1 MTCYGIR
8 LNVILIQFSI
18 YTCFYFVLYGFE
30 VIIFVD
36 DVNITF
42 VMILELNFNVFSRL
56 IHVFIGYYFIIFI
69 LISFKLFIL
78 SSFSTL
84 LIVDDMI
91 LSYYQNHLLSLIY
104 IDFINI

>member
-1 MTCYGIR
+1 
-8 LNVILIQFSI
+8 
-18 YTCFYFVLYGFE
+18 
-30 VIIFVD
+30 VIIFVG

-42 VMILELNFNVFSRL
+42 VMILELNFHVFSGL
-56 IHVFIGYYFIIFI
+56 IHVFIGYYFLIFI

-84 LIVDDMI
+84 RIVDDMI
-91 LSYYQNHLLSLIY
+91 LSYFQIHLLNLIY